1 MILTATLVI
10 VLVTVMIGGG
20 STVTLLTWLGIP
32 IGVDDDDAADGL
44 NNGGERTPLTPNL
57 TPKHYRTSVS
67 SAEPATPNPI
77 SSSTHSFLQDS
88 AMAGE
93 KSLLAKY
100 WSGFDHRFMKPFLT
114 HSNPTLM
121 ETLPSCCLPI
131 SRLLTSTE
139 QLMKHPSMMNSA
151 DYITDSIVVQS
162 DGDVISSPPES
173 VLPVASHGSKSATGT
188 SNPSLQFVESP
199 GRDKQDLTKGFP
211 SQM

>member
-1 MILTATLVI
+1 MV
-10 VLVTVMIGGG
+10 GGG

-32 IGVDDDDAADGL
+32 IGVDDEDTADGHL
-44 NNGGERTPLTPNL
+44 NGGERTPLTPNL

-77 SSSTHSFLQDS
+77 SSHAHSFTHDG
-88 AMAGE
+88 AVAGE

-100 WSGFDHRFMKPFLT
+100 WSGFDNRFMKPFLT

-121 ETLPSCCLPI
+121 ETLPSCCLPL

-139 QLMKHPSMMNSA
+139 QLMKHPAMMNSA
-151 DYITDSIVVQS
+151 DFITDSIVVQS

-173 VLPVASHGSKSATGT
+173 VLPVAPHGSKPTTTA
-188 SNPSLQFVESP
+188 SNPALQFVESP
-199 GRDKQDLTKGFP
+199 NRDKLDFSKGFP